1 MSCKR
6 SLIAGALVVAVFGT
20 GFVTAQDRPGL
31 MTQAR
36 VWIENRRSD
45 EAVPV
50 RVLADPDSPT
60 RVMVVN
66 GGVTVSGTVTA
77 RPAKQVWEYRSI
89 VVVPSR
95 DFMPALV
102 ALGNDSW
109 EATGIQVSTPEGV
122 ALVFKR
128 PR

>member
-1 MSCKR
+1 MKR
-6 SLIAGALVVAVFGT
+6 SLLAGALAITVFGAT
-20 GFVTAQDRPGL
+20 FVVAQDRPGL

-50 RVLADPDSPT
+50 HVVPDPDTAT

-66 GGVTVSGTVTA
+66 GITVSGTVTA
-77 RPAKQVWEYRSI
+77 RPGRQAWEYRSA
-89 VVVPSR
+89 VVSPGR
-95 DFMPALV
+95 DFMPALT

-109 EATGIQVSTPEGV
+109 EATGIQLNTPDGV

>member
-1 MSCKR
+1 MSFKR
-6 SLIAGALVVAVFGT
+6 SPVAGVLAVAVFGT
-20 GFVTAQDRPGL
+20 AFVAAQDRPGL

-50 RVLADPDSPT
+50 RVLADPDSPA

-66 GGVTVSGTVTA
+66 GLTVSGTVTA
-77 RPAKQVWEYRSI
+77 RPAKQAWDYRSI
-89 VVVPSR
+89 VVVPGR
-95 DFMPALV
+95 DFMPALT

-109 EATGIQVSTPEGV
+109 EATGIQLTTPEGV